1 MNIDLNSKYSLV
13 TGAGRGIGECISV
26 QLSKAGSKIIAISRN
41 KKTLNDLKKKLSKD
55 NHYFFACDMQ
65 KKNAAQKIIDFL
77 KKIKISPDIV
87 INNVGG
93 NLGLVDP
100 LGPASDYDKVFH
112 LNLNVAID
120 INRFVIKNMKKK
132 KWGRIVHISS
142 ISALENQGP
151 PSYCAAKA
159 ALNAYTRSL
168 GRYVSRDNIIL
179 TTVMPGAVMTKGGYW
194 DKKNKTDKKYV
205 KNYLKNRMAINRF
218 GDTKEISNF
227 VVFLASDYASF
238 CPGSGFL
245 VDGGQGRLFYG
256 GA

>member
-1 MNIDLNSKYSLV
+1 MNIDLTSKYSLV

-26 QLSKAGSKIIAISRN
+26 QLSKAGSKIIAISRT
-41 KKTLNDLKKKLSKD
+41 KKTLDDLKRKLSGN
-55 NHYFFACDMQ
+55 NHFFLACDMQ
-65 KKNAAQKIIDFL
+65 KKNAAQKIIKYL
-77 KKIKISPDIV
+77 KKININPDIV

-93 NLGLVDP
+93 NLGLTDP
-100 LGPASDYDKVFH
+100 LVPSSDYEKVFH
-112 LNLNVAID
+112 LNFNVAID
-120 INRFVIKNMKKK
+120 INRFVIKNMVKK
-132 KWGRIVHISS
+132 KWGRIVHVSS

-168 GRYVSRDNIIL
+168 GRYVSKDNVIL
-179 TTVMPGAVMTKGGYW
+179 TTVMPGAVLTKGGYW

-218 GDTKEISNF
+218 GKTTEISNF
-227 VVFLASDYASF
+227 VVFLASDHASF

-245 VDGGQGRLFYG
+245 IDGGQGRLFYG
-256 GA
+256 GE

>member
-1 MNIDLNSKYSLV
+1 MNIDLTSKYSLV
-13 TGAGRGIGECISV
+13 TGAGRGIGECISI
-26 QLSKAGSKIIAISRN
+26 QLSKAGSKIIAISRT
-41 KKTLNDLKKKLSKD
+41 KKTLDDLKRKLSGN
-55 NHYFFACDMQ
+55 NHLFFACDMQ
-65 KKNAAQKIIDFL
+65 KKNAAQKIINFL
-77 KKIKISPDIV
+77 KKNRLNPDIL

-100 LGPASDYDKVFH
+100 LGPSSDYDKVFH

-120 INRFVIKNMKKK
+120 LNRFVIKAMTKK
-132 KWGRIVHISS
+132 KWGRIVHVSS

-168 GRYVSRDNIIL
+168 GRYVCKDNIIL
-179 TTVMPGAVMTKGGYW
+179 TSVMPGAVMTKGGYW
-194 DKKNKTDKKYV
+194 DIKSKTDKKHV

-227 VVFLASDYASF
+227 VVFLASDHASF

-245 VDGGQGRLFYG
+245 VDGGQGRLFYDG
-256 GA
+256 K